1 MAQINVSF
9 GTYNVTRNTDNVEGK
24 GVKVSTMDGIPVYIY
39 AKIDWWNTDAI
50 VESLE
55 RDKDKLIQIEKEKR
69 GILGSGITAPSQM
82 TYRSYRY

>member
-55 RDKDKLIQIEKEKR
+55 RDKDKLIQIEKQKR
-69 GILGSGITAPSQM
+69 GM
-82 TYRSYRY
+82 W